1 MSHEIS
7 VDPRGR
13 LIDRELT
20 WLAFNQR
27 VLELAEDPATPLLE
41 RCRFLAIFSSN
52 LDDFYM
58 IRVATLK
65 RKLESGVTKVNTA
78 GYTPNQLM
86 TEISQKTQEL
96 LQRQSRAFHE
106 VILPELAK
114 YTIEIATWASLD
126 DAERA
131 AVNKVF
137 HTKIFPVLTP
147 LAVDPSHPF
156 PYISGLS
163 LNLAVVV
170 TNPETQ
176 EDLFARVK
184 VPSNLPR
191 FVETGKEGSRRFVPM
206 EEVIIA
212 NLSELFQGMT
222 VKDHYTFRLTRNADL
237 ELEEEESEDLLA
249 SMEQELL
256 RRKFGPPVRL
266 EVDRDIEPE
275 LLRTLMDELNVK
287 EEDISRYKEPLD
299 LTGLNQIADIDMP
312 ELRFPPFR
320 SQVPPDLRDIDSD
333 STDEFFDAIR
343 RREVILH
350 HPYESFTASVVRFLE
365 SAATDPHVLAIK
377 QTLYRTSG
385 DSPIVQA
392 LIEAAEAGKQVLAVI
407 EIRARFDE
415 LANVRWA
422 RKLEDAGVHVVYGLI
437 GLKTHAK
444 LSLVV
449 RQETNGIRRYVHM
462 GTGNYNPKTARLYED
477 FGILSADPVLGE
489 DVNKLFNQLSGFA
502 PQTAFTRLLVAP
514 RTIRSGL
521 MERIDREID
530 NHKAGKPALI
540 RMKLNAILDEGFIE
554 ALYKASRAGVKIEL
568 IVRGICAIRVGVPGL
583 SENITARS
591 ILGRFLEHSRVFHF
605 LNDGND
611 EIYIG
616 SADLM
621 HRNLDRRVESLVQ
634 ITQSDHKRFL
644 LGALDSYLSDATV
657 HWTMQPDGTWLEV
670 KTDSQGARLKDFH
683 TNAIEWYRARE

>member
-114 YTIEIATWASLD
+114 YKIEIATWASLD

-320 SQVPPDLRDIDSD
+320 SQVPPDLRDIDSE

-343 RREVILH
+343 RREIILH
-350 HPYESFTASVVRFLE
+350 HPYESFTASVVRFLQ

-554 ALYKASRAGVKIEL
+554 ALYKASNAGVKIEL
-568 IVRGICAIRVGVPGL
+568 IVRGICSIRVGVPGI

-605 LNDGND
+605 LNGGND

-644 LGALDSYLSDATV
+644 LGALDSYLSDETV

-670 KTDSQGARLKDFH
+670 KTDSQGVRLKDFH